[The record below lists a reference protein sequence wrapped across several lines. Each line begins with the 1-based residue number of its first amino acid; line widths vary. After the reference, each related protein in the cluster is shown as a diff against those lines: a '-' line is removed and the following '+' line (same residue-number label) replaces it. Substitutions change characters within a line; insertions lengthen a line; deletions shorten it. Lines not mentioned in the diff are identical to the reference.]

1 MTEQGL
7 HGFREPAKGFVPFR
21 ESPFGGRDVLR
32 VAVLASGNGS
42 NLQALLDRIASGHVQ
57 AQVALVVSD
66 KPDAPALRRARR
78 TGVPAVVALPK
89 EPGEKA
95 AAYDARLLALLQA
108 DKPGLVVLAGYMRI
122 VGAPILQAYAGRI
135 VNIHPALLPAFKGL
149 HAVKQAHD
157 AGAAEAGCSTHLVTA
172 DLDGGP
178 VLLQAGLKVRPG
190 ESLESLQRRV
200 LALEHLVLPRTVQL
214 FAEGRVAADGRIAPA
229 PPSSSWKAR
238 QDLDLVSGAWYSEG
252 F

>member
-1 MTEQGL
+1 MT
-7 HGFREPAKGFVPFR
+7 
-21 ESPFGGRDVLR
+21 LR

-42 NLQALLDRIASGHVQ
+42 NLQSLLDHIKRGHVH
-57 AQVALVVSD
+57 AQVTLVVSD
-66 KPDAPALRRARR
+66 KHDAQALVRARR
-78 TGVPAVVALPK
+78 AGVPAVVALPK

-95 AAYDARLLALLQA
+95 ADHDARLLALLQA

-122 VGAPILQAYAGRI
+122 VGPGLVRAFAGRI

-157 AGAAEAGCSTHLVTA
+157 AGVAEAGCSTHLVTD

-178 VLLQAGLKVRPG
+178 ILLQAGLKVRPG
-190 ESLESLQRRV
+190 EPLASMQRRI
-200 LALEHLVLPRTVQL
+200 LALEHLLLPRTVEL
-214 FAEGRVAADGRIAPA
+214 FAEGLVGPDGRILRAPA
-229 PPSSSWKAR
+229 SASWKSR

>member
-1 MTEQGL
+1 MT
-7 HGFREPAKGFVPFR
+7 
-21 ESPFGGRDVLR
+21 LR

-42 NLQALLDRIASGHVQ
+42 NLQALLDYVKSGHVQ
-57 AQVALVVSD
+57 AQVTLVVSD
-66 KPDAPALRRARR
+66 KHDALALQRARR
-78 TGVPAVVALPK
+78 ADVPAVVALPK
-89 EPGEKA
+89 DPGESA
-95 AAYDARLLALLQA
+95 VAYDGRLLAVLQA

-122 VGAPILQAYAGRI
+122 VGPAIVAAFPGRL

-157 AGAAEAGCSTHLVTA
+157 AGVAETGCSTHLVTD

-178 VLLQAGLKVRPG
+178 ILLQAGLKVRGG

-200 LALEHLVLPRTVQL
+200 LALEHLLLPRTVQL
-214 FAEGRVAADGRIAPA
+214 FAEGLVGPDGRISRA
-229 PPSSSWKAR
+229 PPSASWKAR

>member
-1 MTEQGL
+1 MTSATQGT
-7 HGFREPAKGFVPFR
+7 
-21 ESPFGGRDVLR
+21 LR
-32 VAVLASGNGS
+32 VAVLASGHGS
-42 NLQALLDRIASGHVQ
+42 NLQSLLDHIKAGYVDAHVS
-57 AQVALVVSD
+57 LVVSD
-66 KPDAPALRRARR
+66 KHDALALQRARR
-78 TGVPAVVALPK
+78 ANVPAVVALPK

-95 AAYDARLLALLQA
+95 AAYDERLLAVLQA

-122 VGAPILQAYAGRI
+122 VGPAIVAAFRGRL

-157 AGAAEAGCSTHLVTA
+157 AGVAEAGCSTHLVTD

-178 VLLQAGLKVRPG
+178 ILLQAGLKVRPG
-190 ESLESLQRRV
+190 DTLESLQRRI

-214 FAEGRVAADGRIAPA
+214 FAEGLVGSDGRISRA
-229 PPSSSWKAR
+229 PPSASWKMR